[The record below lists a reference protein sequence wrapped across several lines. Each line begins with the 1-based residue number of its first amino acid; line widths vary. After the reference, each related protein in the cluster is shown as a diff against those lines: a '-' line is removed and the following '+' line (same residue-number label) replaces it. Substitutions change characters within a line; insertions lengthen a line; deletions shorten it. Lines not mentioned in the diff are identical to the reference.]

1 MKTLAIRVSALM
13 IAAWPTSATA
23 VDFEFSGFV
32 GSELRIFQHDPAH
45 AGQHE
50 ARLAPSLAIQPEF
63 RFDIGTDD
71 RLTAIPFVR
80 WDRWDQERSHIDL
93 REFNWSHFGGGW
105 DLRVG
110 IDKVFW
116 GVAESRH
123 LVDIINQTDLVEDI
137 DGEDKLGQ
145 PLVNFGLRHD
155 WGNLDLFAMPFF
167 RERTFPGPDG
177 RLRSAPHVDGDQ
189 AVYVGDASDRNLDL
203 ALRYS
208 TVIGDWDIG
217 LSHFHGVGREPTLV
231 PGTNAQGNLILAPNY
246 EIINQTGLDIQ
257 TTKGAWLWKLEAILR
272 SGQGDRFGAF
282 VGGFEYTIYDIA
294 ESGADLG
301 LLAEYQYD
309 GRDASAPPTIH
320 DNDIFLGL
328 RVGFNDVN
336 DSSLLAAVIVDRNT
350 GARWL
355 TLEAETRFA
364 ESWKLGVEAMASG
377 NLPDTDPGHGL
388 RRDNNLLIRMTRYF

>member
-1 MKTLAIRVSALM
+1 MKKPRFLVSTVMLAV
-13 IAAWPTSATA
+13 WPTVAPASD
-23 VDFEFSGFV
+23 VELSGFV
-32 GSELRIFQHDPAH
+32 SSELRIFQHGAAH

-50 ARLAPSLAIQPEF
+50 ARLAPSLAIQPEYRYDF
-63 RFDIGTDD
+63 GADG
-71 RLTAIPFVR
+71 RLTVIPFVR
-80 WDRWDQERSHIDL
+80 WDRWDQERSHVDL
-93 REFNWSHFGGGW
+93 REFNWSHLGDGW

-145 PLVNFGLRHD
+145 PMVNFGLQHD
-155 WGNLDLFAMPFF
+155 WGNLNLFAMPFF

-177 RLRSAPHVDGDQ
+177 RLRSAPHVDSNQ
-189 AVYVGDASDRNLDL
+189 AIYEADASDRNLDL

-231 PGTNAQGNLILAPNY
+231 PGTNAKGDPILIPNY
-246 EIINQTGLDIQ
+246 EIIDQTGLDIQ
-257 TTKGAWLWKLEAILR
+257 TTKDAWLLKLEAIIR

-282 VGGFEYTIYDIA
+282 VGGFEYTSYDIA

-309 GRDASAPPTIH
+309 GRNASAPPTSH

-328 RVGFNDVN
+328 RFGLNDVD
-336 DSSLLAAVIVDRNT
+336 DSSLLAAVIVDHNT
-350 GARWL
+350 GARWM
-355 TLEAETRFA
+355 TLEAETRLA
-364 ESWKLGVEAMASG
+364 ESWKLGVEALAGG
-377 NLPDTDPGHGL
+377 NLPATDPGYGL
-388 RRDNNLLIRMTRYF
+388 RRDNYLLIRMTRYF